1 MSAHATPPSF
11 RATSAAHS
19 NTHSSADPG
28 ADPGADKNA
37 LSFDRQHAT
46 LELPFRAPYDWP
58 RVLRFFSGRATPGVE
73 AVENGA
79 WLRAID
85 FAGASGTLAV
95 RRHARKRCLVVDI
108 DGPVS
113 AHAAALAAPLSRMF
127 DLQTDPAAIAAHLA
141 TDPWLAPLV
150 AAAPGLRV
158 PGAWSGFELVVRAI
172 VGQQVSVKAATTIV
186 GRLVARVGERI
197 EAHPHALTAWR
208 FPTPA
213 ALAAAD
219 LAGIGMP
226 GKRVAALQGF
236 AHAVASGAV
245 AIERSDAAAG
255 AGKPGG
261 RTKRRGRRIDAMNA
275 TDAPHADNADN
286 NADNAG
292 TAAPDDLD
300 AMRAALLAL
309 PGIGPWTVEYVAMRA
324 WRDANAWPA
333 TDLVLMQAIAARDP
347 ALARATQQR
356 ARTDA
361 WRPFRAYAAM
371 HLWNEI
377 ADRAGA
383 ARGG

>member
-1 MSAHATPPSF
+1 MSAIA
-11 RATSAAHS
+11 
-19 NTHSSADPG
+19 THSEAKTEAQSQ
-28 ADPGADKNA
+28 N
-37 LSFDRQHAT
+37 AT

-73 AVENGA
+73 AVEDGA

-85 FAGASGTLAV
+85 FNGASGTLAV
-95 RRHARKRCLVVDI
+95 RRHARKHCLVVQI

-127 DLQTDPAAIAAHLA
+127 DLQADPAAVAAHLRS
-141 TDPWLAPLV
+141 DPWLAPLV
-150 AAAPGLRV
+150 AAVPGLRV

-172 VGQQVSVKAATTIV
+172 VGQQVSVKAATTII
-186 GRLVARVGERI
+186 GRLVERVGKRI
-197 EAHPHALTAWR
+197 DGHAHTRTAWR

-236 AHAVASGAV
+236 AQAVASGAV
-245 AIERSDAAAG
+245 IIERDYAEKDQN
-255 AGKPGG
+255 KP
-261 RTKRRGRRIDAMNA
+261 RSKRQNRQIDVI
-275 TDAPHADNADN
+275 APEPA
-286 NADNAG
+286 
-292 TAAPDDLD
+292 DLD

-347 ALARATQQR
+347 ALVRATQQR
-356 ARTDA
+356 TRTDT
-361 WRPFRAYAAM
+361 WSPWRAYAAM

>member
-1 MSAHATPPSF
+1 MSAVLPKESPQS
-11 RATSAAHS
+11 R
-19 NTHSSADPG
+19 
-28 ADPGADKNA
+28 NA
-37 LSFDRQHAT
+37 GPEPDAT

-58 RVLRFFSGRATPGVE
+58 RMLRFLTGRATPGVE
-73 AVENGA
+73 AVEDGA

-85 FAGASGTLAV
+85 FNGASGTLAV
-95 RRHARKRCLVVDI
+95 RRHARKRCLVVEI

-113 AHAAALAAPLSRMF
+113 VHAAALAAPLARMF
-127 DLQTDPAAIAAHLA
+127 DVQADPAAIGAGLVA
-141 TDPWLAPLV
+141 DPWLAPLV

-186 GRLVARVGERI
+186 GRLVERVGKRI
-197 EAHPHALTAWR
+197 DGHAHARTAWR

-236 AHAVASGAV
+236 AAAVASGEV
-245 AIERSDAAAG
+245 VIERAPVQDAAPRSAR
-255 AGKPGG
+255 KHS
-261 RTKRRGRRIDAMNA
+261 
-275 TDAPHADNADN
+275 PHAGEPSAD
-286 NADNAG
+286 
-292 TAAPDDLD
+292 TAAERATLD
-300 AMRAALLAL
+300 AMRAGLLAL

-324 WRDANAWPA
+324 WRDGDAWPA

-347 ALARATQQR
+347 ALVRATQQR
-356 ARTDA
+356 ARTEA
-361 WRPFRAYAAM
+361 WRPWRAYAAM

>member
-1 MSAHATPPSF
+1 LSAIAPQSQAQT
-11 RATSAAHS
+11 
-19 NTHSSADPG
+19 
-28 ADPGADKNA
+28 
-37 LSFDRQHAT
+37 QHAT

-73 AVENGA
+73 AVEDGA

-85 FAGASGTLAV
+85 FNGASGTLAV
-95 RRHARKRCLVVDI
+95 RRHARKYCLVVQI

-127 DLQTDPAAIAAHLA
+127 DVQADPATIAAHLR

-150 AAAPGLRV
+150 AAVPGLRV

-172 VGQQVSVKAATTIV
+172 VGQQVSVKAATTII
-186 GRLVARVGERI
+186 GRLVERVGVPI
-197 EAHPHALTAWR
+197 EGHSHVRTAWR

-245 AIERSDAAAG
+245 VIERNHGAAPPLGKRQGRQIDAA
-255 AGKPGG
+255 
-261 RTKRRGRRIDAMNA
+261 TSA
-275 TDAPHADNADN
+275 T
-286 NADNAG
+286 
-292 TAAPDDLD
+292 DDLD

-347 ALARATQQR
+347 ALVRATQQR
-356 ARTDA
+356 TRTDT
-361 WRPFRAYAAM
+361 WSPWRAYAAM

>member
-1 MSAHATPPSF
+1 MSAIGPQSEAQAEAQTES
-11 RATSAAHS
+11 
-19 NTHSSADPG
+19 
-28 ADPGADKNA
+28 
-37 LSFDRQHAT
+37 AT

-73 AVENGA
+73 AVEKGT

-85 FAGASGTLAV
+85 VNGASGTLAV
-95 RRHARKRCLVVDI
+95 RRHARKHCLVVQI

-113 AHAAALAAPLSRMF
+113 AHAASLAAPLSRMF
-127 DLQTDPAAIAAHLA
+127 DLQADPATIGAHLRA
-141 TDPWLAPLV
+141 DPWLAPLV

-186 GRLVARVGERI
+186 GRLVERVGKRI
-197 EAHPHALTAWR
+197 DGHAHARTAWR

-236 AHAVASGAV
+236 AQAVASGAV
-245 AIERSDAAAG
+245 IVERAWPQTKQP
-255 AGKPGG
+255 KPRAERQSGQ
-261 RTKRRGRRIDAMNA
+261 IDEI
-275 TDAPHADNADN
+275 AP
-286 NADNAG
+286 
-292 TAAPDDLD
+292 APADLD

-333 TDLVLMQAIAARDP
+333 TDLVLMQAVAARDP

-356 ARTDA
+356 ARTDT
-361 WRPFRAYAAM
+361 WRPWRAYAAM

>member
-1 MSAHATPPSF
+1 MSVIAPQSEAKTEAQTQS
-11 RATSAAHS
+11 
-19 NTHSSADPG
+19 
-28 ADPGADKNA
+28 
-37 LSFDRQHAT
+37 AT

-73 AVENGA
+73 AVEDGA

-85 FAGASGTLAV
+85 FNGASGTLAV
-95 RRHARKRCLVVDI
+95 RRHARKHCLVVQI

-127 DLQTDPAAIAAHLA
+127 DLHADPAAVATHLRS
-141 TDPWLAPLV
+141 DPWLAPLV
-150 AAAPGLRV
+150 AAVPGLRV

-172 VGQQVSVKAATTIV
+172 VGQQVSVKAATTII
-186 GRLVARVGERI
+186 GRLVERVGKRI
-197 EAHPHALTAWR
+197 DGHAHTRTAWR

-236 AHAVASGAV
+236 AQAVASGAV
-245 AIERSDAAAG
+245 IIERDYAENDQH
-255 AGKPGG
+255 KP
-261 RTKRRGRRIDAMNA
+261 RSKRQNRQIDAI
-275 TDAPHADNADN
+275 APEPA
-286 NADNAG
+286 
-292 TAAPDDLD
+292 DLD

-347 ALARATQQR
+347 ALVRATQQR
-356 ARTDA
+356 TRTDA
-361 WRPFRAYAAM
+361 WSPWRAYAAM

>member
-1 MSAHATPPSF
+1 LSAIAPQPQEQTQTQT
-11 RATSAAHS
+11 A
-19 NTHSSADPG
+19 
-28 ADPGADKNA
+28 K
-37 LSFDRQHAT
+37 

-58 RVLRFFSGRATPGVE
+58 RVLRFFTGRATPGVE
-73 AVENGA
+73 AVEDGA

-85 FAGASGTLAV
+85 FNGASGTLAV
-95 RRHARKRCLVVDI
+95 RRHARKHCLVVQI

-127 DLQTDPAAIAAHLA
+127 DLQADPAAIAAHLR
-141 TDPWLAPLV
+141 TDPWFAPLV
-150 AAAPGLRV
+150 DAVPGLRV

-172 VGQQVSVKAATTIV
+172 VGQQVSVKAATTII
-186 GRLVARVGERI
+186 GRLVQRVGEPI
-197 EAHPHALTAWR
+197 EGHPHARTAWR

-236 AHAVASGAV
+236 AQAVASGAV
-245 AIERSDAAAG
+245 ATERSHVAAPAS
-255 AGKPGG
+255 A
-261 RTKRRGRRIDAMNA
+261 KRQSRRIAA
-275 TDAPHADNADN
+275 TASTPAS
-286 NADNAG
+286 
-292 TAAPDDLD
+292 DDLD

-347 ALARATQQR
+347 SLVRATQQR
-356 ARTDA
+356 TRTDT
-361 WRPFRAYAAM
+361 WSPWRAYAAM